1 MSYQRGP
8 LFRTLKSV
16 AICWWLLTECELL
29 EPWWQESNRIGSLP
43 KMAGEYE
50 GAQRNTNFGWHWWC
64 PLLSSSCCYPG
75 VSLHFVMPFFPVVG
89 TVDTTF
95 CHSIVCNVLSI
106 SVWVKK
112 NSELRVKVLD
122 PKLSVTYSAEL
133 VACKKNLYDP
143 ALLFQL
149 VWYACKWSTKTCS
162 EWCWDVVWCL
172 VMRSLYD

>member
-1 MSYQRGP
+1 MIIIGNTDLHELP

-29 EPWWQESNRIGSLP
+29 EPWWQESYRIDSLP

-50 GAQRNTNFGWHWWC
+50 GAQRNTNFGWQWWC
-64 PLLSSSCCYPG
+64 PLLSSSCCYSG
-75 VSLHFVMPFFPVVG
+75 VSLHFVMPFFPFVG

-122 PKLSVTYSAEL
+122 PKLSVNLFCRAGCLQEQSVRPCFTISA
-133 VACKKNLYDP
+133 
-143 ALLFQL
+143 
-149 VWYACKWSTKTCS
+149 
-162 EWCWDVVWCL
+162 CL
-172 VMRSLYD
+172 ICF